1 MNKKLIDYEEKLLQD
16 LKDQQET
23 IAYLNAA
30 LMDEDPRIFLVAL
43 KNFVAAQGK
52 ISKIAKMKKLNRKR
66 ES

>member
-30 LMDEDPRIFLVAL
+30 LMDEDPRIF
-43 KNFVAAQGK
+43 FG
-52 ISKIAKMKKLNRKR
+52 STKKFCCGAR
-66 ES
+66 